1 MISLEDFTEIITN
14 INKFGEV
21 NDVLYDNFKIDLIE
35 IVEPLN
41 IALETAMRSL
51 VPEERVDYL
60 FKSIYETRLDSKE
73 DIKEVYEEIF
83 KKGWAKNYF
92 K

>member
-51 VPEERVDYL
+51 VPEEEVDYL

-83 KKGWAKNYF
+83 KKGWTKNYF

>member
-83 KKGWAKNYF
+83 KKG
-92 K
+92 